1 MQTTEFLRHVWPEEG
16 KYCIVGKDQHNHLSH
31 RFVDTVEDAVN
42 IVNQLNGLKQDVY
55 FGCSTY
61 LTDSGRTQDNVKEEK
76 ALWLD
81 IDCGYDKRKN
91 RWKEYQ
97 SKELGLD
104 ALRNFCQATN
114 LPDPTIVNS
123 GNGIHVY
130 WVLKEPVDK
139 AVWKPVAEGL
149 KFLCVKH
156 GFKTDPACTADTA
169 RILRVPGTL
178 NYKDI
183 ENPNEVNVISV
194 GEPIEFNDL
203 ATLIP
208 VHLVPEVK
216 AKSRRPMDEQTK
228 SILENQSAKFSKILD
243 RCRKGVGCA
252 QLVHVMTKQSEVE
265 EPLWRSGLSIA
276 AFCEDADIAIH
287 AISKHHPDYNFEATE
302 AKANLIPGPHSCQQF
317 ESHRPGGCDK
327 CPHKGKITTPI
338 QLGRVVLRAQ
348 GTDNLI
354 EAQSNNLGERVT
366 FQIPDYPYP
375 YFRGKT
381 GGVYKVLPDDEEAG
395 LKVYDYDL
403 YVVERLIDPDPTI
416 GECVW
421 LKLHLPHDGV
431 KEFIVPSAAITSK
444 EKARDILVSKGVLAS
459 GKELDGIT
467 QYIMYYAKVIQNGK
481 AGEPVYRQFGWTESK
496 NKILIGNREVSAF
509 GTKFVPVAD
518 QIKDLTACLTKQGSF
533 DEWKSAINVYAREG
547 MELRAFGFFCG
558 FGSLLMPFLDQSS
571 ALVNLYNPES
581 GQGKTAILQAMMS
594 IYGDPDL
601 GGKLML
607 VKGDTMNSIIN
618 RFGYMG
624 NLPQAIDEFTD
635 PTPQDI
641 HELLKFTT
649 TGRGKNRLMNGAN
662 GERQNTTVFDLIAVC
677 SSNTDFR
684 TVIFNEK
691 AVASGEIMRFI
702 QLRIEQDNTL
712 TKAEADAIFGKLLHN
727 YGHAGE
733 VYAQYLV
740 QNVDAVTARLKEMQ
754 LKIDKEMGL
763 SGKERFFSATLAA
776 VFTGAVIAK
785 QLGLHDIPI
794 GPVYKAIALELNRM
808 RTDLIDRNFD
818 GLSTL
823 ADYISTNI
831 RDILVINGAIDGRS
845 GMAQPAPIVKPMN
858 SIKARLEP
866 DTEILFI
873 PVSELRTYCDK
884 IKVPQQ
890 DFLKSLKKGGVLMES
905 SEKKNLTKGMDIT
918 APPVRCV
925 WISTHG
931 ISELS
936 LDKITTDLNA
946 TQQEAA

>member
-1 MQTTEFLRHVWPEEG
+1 MQTTEFLRHVWPAEG

-31 RFVDTVEDAVN
+31 KFVDTVEEAQAAVT
-42 IVNQLNGLKQDVY
+42 QLNNLKQDVY

-97 SKELGLD
+97 SKELGID
-104 ALRNFCQATN
+104 ALRNFCQVTG
-114 LPDPTIVNS
+114 LPKPTIVDS

-130 WVLKEPVDK
+130 WTFKEPVDK
-139 AVWKPVAEGL
+139 AAWKPVAEGL

-169 RILRVPGTL
+169 RILRVPGTY

-183 ENPNEVNVISV
+183 ENPNEVKVVNTA
-194 GEPIEFNDL
+194 EPFEFGDL
-203 ATLIP
+203 ADKIP

-216 AKSRRPMDEQTK
+216 ARPRRPMDEATK
-228 SILENQSAKFSKILD
+228 AILGNQSAKFSKILD
-243 RCRKGVGCA
+243 RCRKGDGCA

-265 EPLWRSGLSIA
+265 EPLWRSGLSVA
-276 AFCEDADIAIH
+276 AFCEDAEIAIH
-287 AISKHHPDYNFEATE
+287 AISKHHPDYNFESTE
-302 AKANLIPGPHSCQQF
+302 NKAQLIPGPHSCQQF

-338 QLGRVVLRAQ
+338 QLGRIVLRAQ
-348 GTDNLI
+348 TVDNLI
-354 EAQSNNLGERVT
+354 EAQSNNLGERVS
-366 FQIPDYPYP
+366 FQIPDFPYP
-375 YFRGKT
+375 YFRGKN

-395 LKVYDYDL
+395 LKIYDYDL
-403 YVVERLIDPDPTI
+403 YVVERLIDPDPSI
-416 GECVW
+416 GECIW

-431 KEFIVPSAAITSK
+431 KEFIVPAAAITSK
-444 EKARDILVSKGVLAS
+444 EKAREILVSKGVLAS

-467 QYIMYYAKVIQNGK
+467 QYIMDFTKVIQNGK
-481 AGEPVYRQFGWTESK
+481 AGEPVYRQFGWSESK
-496 NKILIGNREVSAF
+496 NKILIGNREISAF
-509 GTKFVPVAD
+509 GVKYVPVAD
-518 QIKDLTACLTKQGSF
+518 QIKDLTSCLQKAGSF
-533 DEWKSAINVYAREG
+533 EEWKSAINIYGREG

-558 FGSLLMPFLDQSS
+558 FGSLLMPFLDQAS
-571 ALVNLYNPES
+571 AVVNLYNPES
-581 GQGKTAILQAMMS
+581 GQGKTAILQAMTS

-601 GGKLML
+601 SAKLIL
-607 VKGDTMNSIIN
+607 LRGDTMNSIIN
-618 RFGYMG
+618 RLGYMG

-635 PTPQDI
+635 PTPQEI
-641 HELLKFTT
+641 HELLKFAS

-662 GERQNTTVFDLIAVC
+662 GERQNATVFDLITVL

-691 AVASGEIMRFI
+691 AVASGEIMRLI

-712 TKAEADAIFGKLLHN
+712 TKSEADEIFGKLLHN

-733 VYAQYLV
+733 IFAQYIV
-740 QNVDAVTARLKEMQ
+740 QNVDAVKKQLTDMQ
-754 LKIDKEMGL
+754 KKIDEEMKL

-776 VFTGAVIAK
+776 VFTAALIAK
-785 QLGLHDIPI
+785 QLKLHDISI
-794 GPVYKAIALELNRM
+794 GPVYKAIAQEMARSK
-808 RTDLIDRNFD
+808 TDIIDRGFD

-823 ADYISTNI
+823 ADYINTNI
-831 RDILVINGAIDGRS
+831 RDILVINGAIDNRAG
-845 GMAQPAPIVKPMN
+845 GTQAAPIVRPLS
-858 SIKARLEP
+858 SIKARIEP
-866 DTEILFI
+866 DTQLLFI

-884 IKVPQQ
+884 IKVPQS
-890 DFLKSLKKGGVLMES
+890 DFVKSLKQAGVLLEA

-918 APPVRCV
+918 APPVRCL
-925 WISTHG
+925 WISTEG
-931 ISELS
+931 IDELS
-936 LDKITTDLNA
+936 IENLAFEK
-946 TQQEAA
+946 EAA

>member
-1 MQTTEFLRHVWPEEG
+1 MQTTEFLRHVWPSEG

-31 RFVDTVEDAVN
+31 KFVDTVEEAQAV
-42 IVNQLNGLKQDVY
+42 VDQLNNLKQDVY

-97 SKELGLD
+97 SKDLGLA
-104 ALRNFCQATN
+104 ALRAFCDATG
-114 LPDPTIVNS
+114 LPKPTIVDS

-130 WVLKEPVDK
+130 WTFVDPVDK
-139 AVWKPVAEGL
+139 AAWKPVAEGL

-169 RILRVPGTL
+169 RILRVPGTF

-183 ENPNEVNVISV
+183 ENPNEVKVVNTA
-194 GEPIEFNDL
+194 EPFEFGDL
-203 ATLIP
+203 ADKIP

-216 AKSRRPMDEQTK
+216 ARPRRPMDEATK
-228 SILENQSAKFSKILD
+228 AILGNQSAKFSKILD
-243 RCRKGVGCA
+243 RCRKNDGCA

-276 AFCEDADIAIH
+276 AFCEDAEIAIH
-287 AISKHHPDYNFEATE
+287 AISKHHPDYNFESTE
-302 AKANLIPGPHSCQQF
+302 NKAQLIPGPHSCAQF

-348 GTDNLI
+348 TVDNLI
-354 EAQSNNLGERVT
+354 EAQSNNLGERVS

-375 YFRGKT
+375 YFRGKN

-395 LKVYDYDL
+395 LKIYDYDL
-403 YVVERLIDPDPTI
+403 YVVERLIDPDPSI
-416 GECVW
+416 GECIW

-431 KEFIVPSAAITSK
+431 KEFIVPAAAITSR
-444 EKARDILVSKGVLAS
+444 EKAREILVSKGVLAS

-467 QYIMYYAKVIQNGK
+467 QYIMDFTKVIQNGK
-481 AGEPVYRQFGWTESK
+481 AGEPVYRQFGWSESN
-496 NKILIGNREVSAF
+496 NKILIGNREISAF
-509 GTKFVPVAD
+509 GVKYVPVAD
-518 QIKDLTACLTKQGSF
+518 QIKDLTSCLQKVGSF
-533 DEWKSAINVYAREG
+533 DEWKSAINTYAREG

-558 FGSLLMPFLDQSS
+558 FGSLLMPFLDQAS
-571 ALVNLYNPES
+571 AVVNLYNPES
-581 GQGKTAILQAMMS
+581 GQGKTAILQAMTS

-601 GGKLML
+601 AAKLIL
-607 VKGDTMNSIIN
+607 LRGDTMNSIIN
-618 RFGYMG
+618 RLGYMG

-635 PTPQDI
+635 PTPQEI
-641 HELLKFTT
+641 HELLKFAS

-662 GERQNTTVFDLIAVC
+662 GERQNATVFDLITVL

-691 AVASGEIMRFI
+691 AVASGEIMRLI

-712 TKAEADAIFGKLLHN
+712 TKAEADEIFGKLLHN
-727 YGHAGE
+727 FGHAGE
-733 VYAQYLV
+733 IYAQYIV
-740 QNVDAVTARLKEMQ
+740 QNIDAVKKQ
-754 LKIDKEMGL
+754 LKDMQKKIDEEMKL

-776 VFTGAVIAK
+776 VFTGALIAK
-785 QLGLHDIPI
+785 QLKLHDIPI
-794 GPVYKAIALELNRM
+794 GPVYKAIAMEMARSK
-808 RTDLIDRNFD
+808 TDIIDRGFD

-823 ADYISTNI
+823 ADYINTNI
-831 RDILVINGAIDGRS
+831 RDILVINGAIDGRA
-845 GMAQPAPIVKPMN
+845 GVAQPAPIVRPMA
-858 SIKARLEP
+858 SIKARIEP
-866 DTEILFI
+866 DTQLLYI
-873 PVSELRTYCDK
+873 PVSELRIYCDK
-884 IKVPQQ
+884 IKVPQS
-890 DFLKSLKKGGVLMES
+890 DFTKSLRKAGVLVEAS
-905 SEKKNLTKGMDIT
+905 AKKNLTKGMDIT
-918 APPVRCV
+918 APPVRCLWV
-925 WISTHG
+925 STEG
-931 ISELS
+931 IDELS
-936 LDKITTDLNA
+936 IENLPFETK
-946 TQQEAA
+946 EAA